1 MTKLE
6 QIRHSEFECIFSIIE
21 VQIDINNDILNGV
34 RCLNFSDEELAEIKL
49 EQDLLESGLKKL
61 KKMKGKVLFT
71 YDQTRRKVKRTR
83 IQ

>member
-6 QIRHSEFECIFSIIE
+6 ELRHAEFECILNLIE

-34 RCLNFSDEELAEIKL
+34 RCLNYSDEELEEIKL

-61 KKMKGKVLFT
+61 KKMKGKVLFI
-71 YDQTRRKVKRTR
+71 YD
-83 IQ
+83 

>member
-6 QIRHSEFECIFSIIE
+6 EIRHAEFECIFHLIE

-34 RCLNFSDEELAEIKL
+34 RCLDYSDEELAEIKL
-49 EQDLLESGLKKL
+49 EQDLLESGLKEL

-71 YDQTRRKVKRTR
+71 YD
-83 IQ
+83 